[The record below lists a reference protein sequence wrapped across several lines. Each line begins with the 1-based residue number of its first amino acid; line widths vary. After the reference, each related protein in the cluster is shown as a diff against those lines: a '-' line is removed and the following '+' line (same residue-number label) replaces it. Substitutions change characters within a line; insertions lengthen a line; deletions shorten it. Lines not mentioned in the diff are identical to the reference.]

1 MILVQNHPLQLSGNR
16 ILSFLLICFCLGAC
30 SPRTKT
36 VKQPQKDVVK
46 KDDPAG
52 KNTTRKLTEANIS
65 LLLPFNVNQQKVHT
79 GKKAEI
85 EKSAMAIDFYQ
96 GFKMGL
102 DSAAASTG
110 LDFRLKVLDTKD
122 NAVQISN
129 LIKGGQLNGSDL
141 IVGPVFPD
149 GIKFITNYSIANHLP
164 VISPLA
170 ASHPDEFN
178 NPNLISVVNNIELH
192 AQKIGDY
199 IRRAYNSQNTIVVL
213 INPKKSTDEVM
224 AVPLRKYFQEGKGIA
239 YKFQEY
245 SSVYTMET
253 KLLADKQYVVLM
265 STADRQ
271 FVVAT
276 LDKLAKMKTKGLQ
289 VSLFGHPNWIK
300 QNYNTA
306 KLQLLNTRITSS
318 YYINYKSSEVI
329 RFVKAYRKLNSFEPG
344 EYAFKGFDIGLYF
357 GTVFSRYGY
366 NYLKYLPAEK
376 YTGLHN
382 SFSFIKE
389 ERLGYINTSLTL
401 LEYKNYALKPIE

>member
-192 AQKIGDY
+192 AKKIGDY
-199 IRRAYNSQNTIVVL
+199 IRRVYNSQNTIVVL

-276 LDKLAKMKTKGLQ
+276 LDKLAKMKSKGLQ
-289 VSLFGHPNWIK
+289 VSLFGHPNWVK
-300 QNYNTA
+300 QNYNTD

-329 RFVKAYRKLNSFEPG
+329 RFIKAYRKLNNFEPG
-344 EYAFKGFDIGLYF
+344 EYAFKGFDIGFYF

-366 NYLKYLPAEK
+366 SYLKYLPAEK

-382 SFSFIKE
+382 SFSFIKD
-389 ERLGYINTSLTL
+389 ERLGYFNTSLIL

>member
-36 VKQPQKDVVK
+36 GKQPQKDVVK
-46 KDDPAG
+46 KDEPAV
-52 KNTTRKLTEANIS
+52 KNNSRKLTEANIS
-65 LLLPFNVNQQKVHT
+65 LLLPFNVNLQKVHS
-79 GKKAEI
+79 GNKAEI

-192 AQKIGDY
+192 AKKMGDY
-199 IRRAYNSQNTIVVL
+199 IRREYNSQNTVVVL

-224 AVPLRKYFQEGKGIA
+224 AGPLRKYFQEGKGIA

-265 STADRQ
+265 STSDRQ

-300 QNYNTA
+300 QNYNTD

-318 YYINYKSSEVI
+318 YYINYKSSDVI

-344 EYAFKGFDIGLYF
+344 EYAFKGFDIGFYF
-357 GTVFSRYGY
+357 GTVFSIYGY

-382 SFSFIKE
+382 SFSFIKDD
-389 ERLGYINTSLTL
+389 RLGYINTSLIL

>member
-300 QNYNTA
+300 QNYNTD

-376 YTGLHN
+376 YTGFHN

>member
-1 MILVQNHPLQLSGNR
+1 
-16 ILSFLLICFCLGAC
+16 
-30 SPRTKT
+30 
-36 VKQPQKDVVK
+36 
-46 KDDPAG
+46 
-52 KNTTRKLTEANIS
+52 
-65 LLLPFNVNQQKVHT
+65 
-79 GKKAEI
+79 
-85 EKSAMAIDFYQ
+85 
-96 GFKMGL
+96 MGL

>member
-16 ILSFLLICFCLGAC
+16 ILSFLFICFCLGAC

-36 VKQPQKDVVK
+36 GKQPQKDVVK
-46 KDDPAG
+46 KEDPAS
-52 KNTTRKLTEANIS
+52 KNTIRKLTEANIS
-65 LLLPFNVNQQKVHT
+65 LLLPFHVNQQKVRS
-79 GKKAEI
+79 GSKAEI

-141 IVGPVFPD
+141 IVGPIFPD

-192 AQKIGDY
+192 AKKIGDY
-199 IRRAYNSQNTIVVL
+199 IRREYNAQNTVVVL

-265 STADRQ
+265 STSDRQ

-276 LDKLAKMKTKGLQ
+276 LDKLAKMKIKGLH

-300 QNYNTA
+300 QNYNTD

-344 EYAFKGFDIGLYF
+344 EYAFKGFDIGFYF

-382 SFSFIKE
+382 SFSFIKD
-389 ERLGYINTSLTL
+389 ERLGYINTSLVL

>member
-1 MILVQNHPLQLSGNR
+1 
-16 ILSFLLICFCLGAC
+16 
-30 SPRTKT
+30 
-36 VKQPQKDVVK
+36 
-46 KDDPAG
+46 
-52 KNTTRKLTEANIS
+52 
-65 LLLPFNVNQQKVHT
+65 
-79 GKKAEI
+79 
-85 EKSAMAIDFYQ
+85 
-96 GFKMGL
+96 
-102 DSAAASTG
+102 
-110 LDFRLKVLDTKD
+110 
-122 NAVQISN
+122 
-129 LIKGGQLNGSDL
+129 
-141 IVGPVFPD
+141 
-149 GIKFITNYSIANHLP
+149 
-164 VISPLA
+164 
-170 ASHPDEFN
+170 
-178 NPNLISVVNNIELH
+178 
-192 AQKIGDY
+192 
-199 IRRAYNSQNTIVVL
+199 
-213 INPKKSTDEVM
+213 
-224 AVPLRKYFQEGKGIA
+224 
-239 YKFQEY
+239 
-245 SSVYTMET
+245 MET